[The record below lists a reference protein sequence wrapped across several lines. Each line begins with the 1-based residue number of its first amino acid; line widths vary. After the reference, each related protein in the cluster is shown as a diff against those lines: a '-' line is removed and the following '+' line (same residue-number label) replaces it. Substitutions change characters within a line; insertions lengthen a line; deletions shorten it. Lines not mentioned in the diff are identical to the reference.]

1 MENIACTDS
10 SAVIARVG
18 LFSRSNDCA
27 FQRYAGEQTF
37 APAVRVN
44 GRGWSDVCLR
54 GATHRASRCAYIGAD
69 GDIPSARERTHR
81 IPVIED
87 DDKIGQLS
95 TDLQSPAG
103 AARAERSAESDA
115 PGAL

>member
-1 MENIACTDS
+1 MENIARIDS
-10 SAVIARVG
+10 PAVIPRVG

-54 GATHRASRCAYIGAD
+54 GAPHRASRCAYIGAD

-87 DDKIGQLS
+87 DDEIGYFCA
-95 TDLQSPAG
+95 DLQSPAS
-103 AARAERSAESDA
+103 AACADE
-115 PGAL
+115 